1 MKFGE
6 ELKENIFPPW
16 RLEYLAYDTIKYDLK
31 ARQMDHDWNTE
42 DEANFLRSL
51 EYELTKIDDF
61 ISRKLREIDNR
72 ISYCERILNNA
83 QAPSIFDAMD
93 DTVTEILFDVNDLAK
108 FTRYNYLGFQKLLK
122 KHDKYT
128 DGNMRQQ
135 FVPKFKAKPL
145 DKQRFDVAIV
155 RISSLHD
162 LCSLKGEARTGN
174 AAAGGDQ
181 NAFERAT
188 AKYWIHPDNI
198 TEVKA
203 IILFHLPVLVFN
215 KDKPYEASDSAI
227 SSVYFDNEDYDLYT
241 GRLQRDEGAEAV
253 RFRWYGPVESP
264 NIFIERKTH
273 HAAWLD
279 GASVKDRF
287 RLKENKVNHFV
298 SGQYTADQIASDMR
312 AKGDVDEAII
322 NESHFIADGVQ
333 RSFRE
338 KNLEPTLRVFYNRTA
353 FQIPGDQRLR
363 LSLDTDLT
371 FIREDNRD
379 GTTRRDPKNWR
390 REDLG
395 IDYPFSYV
403 AQQDI
408 LRFPYAVLE
417 TKLQTHL
424 GQEPPEWLTKLLESS
439 LVHEVPR
446 FSKYLHGASHFY
458 RDVMPLLPWWLSEL
472 ELDIRKPRS
481 NQFGLARSKSLKP
494 LIDGKYRMGYL
505 ESQLEGKSL
514 DRRESKKVK
523 DIAAYRQNN
532 NTTPIDE
539 SIAIDIYS
547 NDHAQDSNH
556 YPSQY
561 SEALY
566 SRESG
571 NFSSAMLL
579 PPYNNDATGPRNR
592 GGFWGSK
599 GKRENEESKEDLV
612 PMVEF
617 NNGNNGDDNNNGK
630 KKGKKQKAEK
640 ILIEP
645 KIFFANERTF
655 IHWLHFAALLLTTA
669 LTLLNFGDRIS
680 RIVGGLFIGMAAAIA
695 IYAQLRFQ
703 YRAWQI
709 RHEGHKR
716 YDDIYGPAV
725 LCMLLVGALI
735 LNCVLRFAN
744 PPSTDTYLGVGNS
757 TSGSVSP
764 AQSTPSASAVTNIA
778 VPLSS
783 TPMASAASTTSNFG
797 SPVATD
803 TASNPVAT
811 DANGNPI
818 STDANGNPISTD
830 DSGNAVATDANG
842 NPIATD
848 ANGNPIATDANGDPI
863 NTDTP
868 DPQATGA

>member
-6 ELKENIFPPW
+6 ELKDNIFSPW

-31 ARQMDHDWNTE
+31 ARQLDHQWNSE
-42 DEANFLRSL
+42 DEAYFLRAL
-51 EYELTKIDDF
+51 EFELTKVDDF
-61 ISRKLREIDNR
+61 VSRKLREIDGR
-72 ISYCERILNNA
+72 ISYCERILSNA

-93 DTVTEILFDVNDLAK
+93 DTVTEILFDVNDLTK

-128 DGNMRQQ
+128 GGNMRQQ
-135 FVPKFKAKPL
+135 FVPKFQAKPL
-145 DKQRFDVAIV
+145 DMQRFDVVIV
-155 RISSLHD
+155 RISALHD
-162 LCSLKGEARTGN
+162 LCQLKGEARTGN

-215 KDKPYEASDSAI
+215 KDKPYEAADSAI
-227 SSVYFDNEDYDLYT
+227 SSVYFDNDEYDLYT
-241 GRLQRDEGAEAV
+241 GRLQRDEGAEAI

-287 RLKENKVNHFV
+287 RLKENQVNNFV
-298 SGQYTADQIASDMR
+298 YGDYTADQIASDMR
-312 AKGDVDEAII
+312 RKGGMDEDAIAD
-322 NESHFIADGVQ
+322 SHFIAEGVQ

-338 KNLEPTLRVFYNRTA
+338 KRLDAILRVFYNRTA

-371 FIREDNRD
+371 FIREDNHD
-379 GTTRRDPKNWR
+379 GITRRDPNNWR
-390 REDLG
+390 RENIG

-403 AQQDI
+403 SQQDI

-458 RDVMPLLPWWLSEL
+458 KDAMPLLPWWLSEM

-481 NQFGLARSKSLKP
+481 SQFGLARSKSLKP

-505 ESQLEGKSL
+505 ESQLESKSL
-514 DRRESKKVK
+514 DRRDSKRNKE
-523 DIAAYRQNN
+523 ATPYRQNVSP
-532 NTTPIDE
+532 PIDE
-539 SIAIDIYS
+539 SIAIDIFS
-547 NDHAQDSNH
+547 NDHPRDSH
-556 YPSQY
+556 VY

-566 SRESG
+566 SRESA
-571 NFSSAMLL
+571 NISSAMLL
-579 PPYNNDATGPRNR
+579 PPYNNNDSTGPRNR
-592 GGFWGSK
+592 VGFWSK
-599 GKRENEESKEDLV
+599 GDKESTENLV

-617 NNGNNGDDNNNGK
+617 NSTNPRTDK
-630 KKGKKQKAEK
+630 PWSKKQKPKKEK
-640 ILIEP
+640 AILIEP

-655 IHWLHFAALLLTTA
+655 IHWLHFATLLLTTA
-669 LTLLNFGDRIS
+669 LSLLNFGDRIS
-680 RIVGGLFIGMAAAIA
+680 RIVGGIFIGLSLGISL
-695 IYAQLRFQ
+695 YALFRFQ

-709 RHEGHKR
+709 RNQAHLR
-716 YDDIYGPAV
+716 FDDLYGPAV
-725 LCMLLVGALI
+725 LCLLLVGAL
-735 LNCVLRFAN
+735 A
-744 PPSTDTYLGVGNS
+744 
-757 TSGSVSP
+757 VSP
-764 AQSTPSASAVTNIA
+764 TCSFSAFMY
-778 VPLSS
+778 L
-783 TPMASAASTTSNFG
+783 
-797 SPVATD
+797 
-803 TASNPVAT
+803 
-811 DANGNPI
+811 
-818 STDANGNPISTD
+818 
-830 DSGNAVATDANG
+830 NAFK
-842 NPIATD
+842 P
-848 ANGNPIATDANGDPI
+848 
-863 NTDTP
+863 
-868 DPQATGA
+868 